1 VIALA
6 LVASTSCAGP
16 LWFPSCPAAPKLRGD
31 FSARERDVLQLMA
44 LGATNRQIARRLHLA
59 PDTVKQHTSSVYRKL
74 QARNRAAV
82 VNRAQQIG
90 LVG

>member
-1 VIALA
+1 VVPVVPGGAQA
-6 LVASTSCAGP
+6 AGG
-16 LWFPSCPAAPKLRGD
+16 L
-31 FSARERDVLQLMA
+31 
-44 LGATNRQIARRLHLA
+44 LGARTRRAAADGLGRDDRQIARRLHLA
-59 PDTVKQHTSSVYRKL
+59 PDTVKQHTSSGYRKL

>member
-1 VIALA
+1 VVPVVPGGAQ
-6 LVASTSCAGP
+6 
-16 LWFPSCPAAPKLRGD
+16 AAGD